1 MVGNSIFPLRL
12 DGACVTKGGQ
22 RIIGPID
29 LELGGDGFTIVMGP
43 NGAGKTTLLKLMH
56 GMERV
61 SEGSVSWHVPPR
73 EAHKR
78 QSYIFQTPIIM
89 RRSVLENIA
98 YPLRVHGVGRRDALD
113 QARVWAARVG
123 LEAAANRQASVLSG
137 GERQKLAVARAL
149 IRKPQV
155 LFLDEPCA
163 NLDGRAMRE
172 IEDILTEAHRGG
184 TRMVMATHH
193 IGQARRLATDVL
205 FIHRGKVHESGTAD
219 AFFRQPQTPEV
230 PAFINGEIVE

>member
-1 MVGNSIFPLRL
+1 MVDGSIFPLRL
-12 DGACVTKGGQ
+12 TGACVEKGGQ

-29 LELGGDGFTIVMGP
+29 LEVGGDGFTIVMGP

-61 SEGSVSWHVPPR
+61 DGGSVKWSVPMR
-73 EAHKR
+73 VAHKR
-78 QSYIFQTPIIM
+78 QAYIFQTPIIM
-89 RRSVLENIA
+89 RRTVVENIA
-98 YPLRVHGVGRRDALD
+98 YPLRVHGVGRRDAHD
-113 QARVWAARVG
+113 RAREWAKRVG
-123 LEAAANRQASVLSG
+123 LEGAMNRQAGVLSG

-149 IRKPQV
+149 IRDPQV

-172 IEDILTEAHRGG
+172 IEEILQQAHRDG

-193 IGQARRLATDVL
+193 MGQARRLAGDVL
-205 FIHRGKVHESGTAD
+205 FIHRGKLHEFGSAE
-219 AFFRQPQTPEV
+219 AFFHQPQTPEAR
-230 PAFINGEIVE
+230 AFINGEIVE